1 VPAFY
6 TSLFESKIKGAKQ
19 LAVLRDAIG
28 SPKPPAP
35 LNGQNFDNKTLSQL
49 RAISTPDFQY

>member
-19 LAVLRDAIG
+19 LAVLRDAIDAG
-28 SPKPPAP
+28 DLSND
-35 LNGQNFDNKTLSQL
+35 LQNRQHH
-49 RAISTPDFQY
+49 